1 MKKTKISEFT
11 LQQLK
16 ELARDAGVVGAGGA
30 GFPAYAKLSTDADTY
45 ILNCAECEPILKL
58 HRQLLEAH
66 TSEILTAMRAVMK
79 AIGAKRGI
87 VAVKEHYRSAVEA
100 VRAEIED
107 HPGIELKLLP
117 AVYPAGDELLLIR
130 QVTGRTVAPGA
141 LPISVGVTVNNVET
155 VYNLYRA
162 MLGEPVTHKYVTV
175 AGEVASPKTLR
186 VPIGT
191 AFSELVSLCGGAT
204 VEDAAYLV
212 GGPMM
217 GSVGSPRD
225 TVTKTTNAVI
235 LLSREHPAVL
245 GRQLKVGIMLRRA
258 MSACCQCRTCTELC
272 PRYAAGYPIEPHS
285 IMRILSNG
293 GMGDKSAVLG
303 SFFCSG
309 CGLCEA
315 YSCPQGLSPRSLIAE
330 LKAQARTLGVKAPAG
345 LPLGEPARDEQL
357 RRVSS
362 SRLCSRLGLSAY
374 DVEAPLDDTAITAG
388 RVKVSLV
395 RHIGAPAVP
404 CVSLGDTVSLGDVVG
419 CAAENAL
426 SVNVHA
432 SISGR
437 VTAVTDKFVEI
448 TA

>member
-1 MKKTKISEFT
+1 MKKNNISGYT
-11 LQQLK
+11 LQALR
-16 ELARDAGVVGAGGA
+16 ELARDGGVVGAGGA
-30 GFPAYAKLSTDADTY
+30 GFPTYAKLSESADTY

-66 TSEILTAMRAVMK
+66 TAEILTAMRAVMK
-79 AIGAKRGI
+79 ATGAQKGI
-87 VAVKEHYRSAVEA
+87 IAVKEHYRSAVEA
-100 VRAEIED
+100 VRAEIEA
-107 HPGIELKLLP
+107 HPGLELKLLP

-130 QVTGRTVAPGA
+130 EVTGRTVAPGA
-141 LPISVGVTVNNVET
+141 LPISVGVIVNNVET

-162 MLGEPVTHKYVTV
+162 MMGEPVTHKYVTV
-175 AGEVASPKTLR
+175 AGEVNSPKTVR

-191 AFSELVSLCGGAT
+191 QFSELVALAGGSA
-204 VEDAAYLV
+204 VEEPAYLV

-217 GSVGSPRD
+217 GSIGSSRD
-225 TVTKTTNAVI
+225 AVTKTTNAVI
-235 LLSREHPAVL
+235 LLPRDHPAVL

-293 GMGDKSAVLG
+293 GMGDKNAVLG

-315 YSCPQGLSPRSLIAE
+315 YSCPQGLSPRLLIGE
-330 LKAQARTLGVKAPAG
+330 LKAQARALGVKAPKDAT
-345 LPLGEPARDEQL
+345 LGDAARDEHL

-362 SRLCSRLGLSAY
+362 ARLCSRLGLSAY
-374 DVEAPLDDTAITAG
+374 DVEAPLDDNAVTVG
-388 RVKVSLV
+388 RVRISLV
-395 RHIGAPAVP
+395 RHIGAPAVS
-404 CVSLGDTVSLGDVVG
+404 CVSVGDTVSLGDVVG
-419 CAAENAL
+419 RAAENAL

-432 SISGR
+432 SVSGR
-437 VTAVTDKFVEI
+437 VTAVTDKYVEI